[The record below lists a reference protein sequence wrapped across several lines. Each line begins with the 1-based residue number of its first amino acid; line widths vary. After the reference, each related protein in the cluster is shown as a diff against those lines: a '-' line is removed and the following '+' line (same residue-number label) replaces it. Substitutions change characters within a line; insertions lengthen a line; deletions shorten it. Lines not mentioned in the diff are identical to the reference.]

1 MKNFILFLA
10 VLLTIPMSCKRTTDE
25 PKKETVRQD
34 SVASAD
40 TVVPADTT
48 SALPPKVADELFDD
62 FIYSFMKSKRFQL
75 SRISFPL
82 PFHSHEQSRVL
93 SAREWKFDPLFSKQE
108 TYTVI
113 YHSEKEMKAEK
124 DTGVS
129 EATFEWIYLSK
140 KKTKQ
145 YFFRRIHGTWMLTGI
160 REGDL
165 QQHED
170 RDFYEFYRKFATST
184 TFQLNHV
191 KDPLRFKTYD
201 DNSFSQ
207 IEGVLDR
214 QQWQDFRPDLPKHT
228 ITNIVYG
235 STSKALSHGK
245 RIFTV
250 CSASGGMGCI
260 LSFAPYR
267 NSWMLEGLEN

>member
-25 PKKETVRQD
+25 PKRETVPQD
-34 SVASAD
+34 TVASAD
-40 TVVPADTT
+40 TVAAADTT
-48 SALPPKVADELFDD
+48 SVLPPKVADELFDD

-82 PFHSHEQSRVL
+82 PFNSNDEARAISV
-93 SAREWKFDPLFSKQE
+93 REWKFDPLFSRQE

-124 DTGVS
+124 DTAVS
-129 EATFEWIYLSK
+129 AATFEWIYLSK

-145 YFFRRIHGTWMLTGI
+145 YFFRRIRGTWMLTGI
-160 REGDL
+160 REGSW
-165 QQHED
+165 QQHD
-170 RDFYEFYRKFATST
+170 DSDFYEFYRRFATDDA
-184 TFQLNHV
+184 FQLSHV
-191 KDPLRFKTYD
+191 KDPFRFKTYD

-214 QQWQDFRPDLPKHT
+214 QQWLDFRPDLPKHT
-228 ITNIVYG
+228 MTNIVYG
-235 STSKALSHGK
+235 SSVKEQIHGK
-245 RIFTV
+245 RILTV
-250 CSASGGMGCI
+250 CSASGGMGCV
-260 LSFAPYR
+260 LSFAPQHD
-267 NSWMLEGLEN
+267 SWVLESLEN